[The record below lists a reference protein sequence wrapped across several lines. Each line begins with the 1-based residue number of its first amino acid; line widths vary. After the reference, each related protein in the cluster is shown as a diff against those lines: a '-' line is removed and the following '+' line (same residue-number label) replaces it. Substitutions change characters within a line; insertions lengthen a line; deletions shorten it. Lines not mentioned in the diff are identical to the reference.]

1 MADAR
6 QNNAIVNSVT
16 PAKLPSVETTEDRM
30 ERTTPNT
37 SLAESANAETG
48 AQGNVAS
55 SKDSETTLAA
65 STARRQTRSA
75 SGASAI
81 SEVGRMK
88 PPAEVPI
95 PRAPVAAD
103 TRFQLP
109 LAFQPVNSEALTPAI
124 QNKLTQLQE
133 QFVQAIGDTRNPADP
148 AFQNRWMTAQ
158 IEADMQYRAL
168 FGWSAF
174 EEMEIQRAQSAATA
188 AQ

>member
-1 MADAR
+1 
-6 QNNAIVNSVT
+6 
-16 PAKLPSVETTEDRM
+16 
-30 ERTTPNT
+30 
-37 SLAESANAETG
+37 
-48 AQGNVAS
+48 
-55 SKDSETTLAA
+55 
-65 STARRQTRSA
+65 
-75 SGASAI
+75 
-81 SEVGRMK
+81 MK
-88 PPAEVPI
+88 PPAD
-95 PRAPVAAD
+95 APVPRIPVVPDA
-103 TRFQLP
+103 RFQLP